1 MMNVILYGAPV
12 VPFAHELPS
21 RLKTDWRIFEVDDLS
36 SAKDKT
42 DAFAAADAVIAVD
55 YGHDIPEA
63 PHLKMVHVPGA
74 GCDGIINEALPPE
87 AALCNVHK
95 HEKGVAEFV
104 IMAMLQWNI
113 RYMEAVR
120 SFRAGSWERSSR
132 FGAEPHGELSGK
144 TVGIVGLG
152 RIGQTLARYV
162 KTFGSRVVAAN
173 HSRFLD
179 GDKPE
184 FVDEVYPLDNVVRVA
199 GQSDFL
205 VVCSALTEHT
215 KGLINEAVFE
225 AMPATAVL
233 VNVARGPLVD
243 EDALYHAVTSG
254 SIAGAAIDVWYSYP
268 DSTRADVPPSKHRFD
283 LLPNVYMTPHVAG
296 WTRETVSRRW
306 DFIADNLDRLALG
319 QELRGIVFRRTSP

>member
-21 RLKTDWRIFEVDDLS
+21 RLKTDWHILEVDDLS
-36 SAKDKT
+36 SAKEKT
-42 DAFAAADAVIAVD
+42 DAFAAADAVITVE
-55 YGHDIPEA
+55 YGHDIPPA
-63 PHLKMVHVPGA
+63 PHVKMVHVPGA
-74 GCDGIINEALPPE
+74 GCDGIINEALPPG

-120 SFRAGSWERSSR
+120 SFRAGSWDRSSR

-162 KTFGSRVVAAN
+162 KTFGTRVVAAN
-173 HSRFLD
+173 YSRFLS
-179 GDKPE
+179 GDRPE
-184 FVDEVYPLDNVVRVA
+184 FVDEVFPFSDVVRVA
-199 GQSDFL
+199 EQCDFL
-205 VVCSALTEHT
+205 VVCAALTDRT
-215 KGLINEAVFE
+215 QGLIDETVFA
-225 AMPATAVL
+225 AMPSTAVL
-233 VNVARGPLVD
+233 INVARGPLVD
-243 EDALYHAVTSG
+243 EDALYHAVASG

-268 DSTRADVPPSKHRFD
+268 DSAHAEVPPSKHRFD

-306 DFIADNLDRLALG
+306 DFIADNLDRVALG
-319 QELRGIVFRRTSP
+319 HELRGVVFRRASP